1 MTAKHQSSFRGK
13 VGEDA
18 KKSMRVSRGY
28 LNLPEGVKQYSIKEN
43 EKLVQFDILPY
54 VVSDP
59 KHPCRDDARGIA
71 LVGDLWYRRP
81 IKVHNN
87 VGTDDEKV
95 ICPKSFGKP
104 CPICEHQKKRYDEGA
119 EKDETKA
126 LYPKDRNLYVLAID
140 NEIYVWDMS
149 QALFQETLKDAL
161 EVKPA
166 MEIFPDLEEG
176 KTLETTF
183 KWKQLGKNN
192 FPEATHIEFLDRQP
206 YDQSVLDL
214 VPDLDKIF
222 KVLTYDE
229 IYNKFF
235 EISADDISSDTLSD
249 VAPEEETS
257 GRERKSLRKSEPAPE
272 PEKRSLRRPA
282 PETQKDPPPTWDELK
297 RLSRRNLVSMVD
309 SQKLDIQ
316 VDDIADSDEGDD
328 ELREYIAKEMGTEIP
343 GAEPEKKAP
352 LQRQKPTPEPEKRTL
367 SRAAGPAKEA
377 KPAAGG
383 KDKCPYGHK
392 FGVDTDAFKDCTTCV
407 LWDACTD
414 EKEKK

>member
-1 MTAKHQSSFRGK
+1 MVQKHQSSFRGK

-43 EKLVQFDILPY
+43 EKLAKFDILPY

-59 KHPCRDDARGIA
+59 KHPCRDESRGIA
-71 LVGDLWYRRP
+71 MVGDLWYRRP

-87 VGTDDEKV
+87 VGADDEKC
-95 ICPKSFGKP
+95 ICPKTFGKP
-104 CPICEHQKKRYDEGA
+104 CPICEHQKKRFNEGA
-119 EKDETKA
+119 DKEETKA
-126 LYPKDRNLYVLAID
+126 LYAKDRNLYVLAIED
-140 NEIYVWDMS
+140 QIYVWDMS
-149 QALFQETLKDAL
+149 QALFQDTLKDAL

-176 KTLETTF
+176 KTLEVTF
-183 KWKQLGKNN
+183 KWKTLGKNS

-206 YDQSVLDL
+206 YDQSVLDM
-214 VPDLDKIF
+214 VPDLDTIF

-235 EISADDISSDTLSD
+235 EISDGDISHDTLKGD
-249 VAPEEETS
+249 GEGEAEPPA
-257 GRERKSLRKSEPAPE
+257 RERKSLRKAEPEAEKKTLSRRSAPE
-272 PEKRSLRRPA
+272 PEK
-282 PETQKDPPPTWDELK
+282 EKDPAPTWDELK
-297 RLSRRNLVSMVD
+297 RLSRRNLVTMVN
-309 SQKLDIQ
+309 SNNLDIQ

-328 ELREYIAKEMGTEIP
+328 ELREYIAKAMGSEIP

-352 LQRQKPTPEPEKRTL
+352 LQRQKPTPEPEKKSL
-367 SRAAGPAKEA
+367 SRAATTTARSE
-377 KPAAGG
+377 AGG
-383 KDKCPYGHK
+383 KDKCPYGHT
-392 FGVDTDAFKDCTTCV
+392 FGVDTDSFKDCTTCE

-414 EKEKK
+414 QKEKK